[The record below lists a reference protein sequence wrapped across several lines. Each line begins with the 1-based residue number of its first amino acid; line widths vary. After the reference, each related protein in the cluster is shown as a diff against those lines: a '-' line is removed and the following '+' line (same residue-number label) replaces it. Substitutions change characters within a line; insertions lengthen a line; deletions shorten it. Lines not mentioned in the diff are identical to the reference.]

1 MDPADI
7 FRQGFGQVAP
17 RQNPVF
23 MGHPQHHMVQFQQ
36 QPPPPPAFR
45 KPVQQTEETSDGDG
59 SSHRIAHTLTAC
71 CRKLDAIRLCPAVC
85 RVKDPDRLANTLM
98 QPKVARSTGIMLLG
112 YRTKSGNSRRSLA
125 NIPTTKMSILRV
137 MKIWFGPA
145 EWFV

>member
-71 CRKLDAIRLCPAVC
+71 CRCRQVPILLVQLDDLSYMLMYSYVEENSMRSDFAPLFAV
-85 RVKDPDRLANTLM
+85 
-98 QPKVARSTGIMLLG
+98 
-112 YRTKSGNSRRSLA
+112 
-125 NIPTTKMSILRV
+125 
-137 MKIWFGPA
+137 
-145 EWFV
+145 